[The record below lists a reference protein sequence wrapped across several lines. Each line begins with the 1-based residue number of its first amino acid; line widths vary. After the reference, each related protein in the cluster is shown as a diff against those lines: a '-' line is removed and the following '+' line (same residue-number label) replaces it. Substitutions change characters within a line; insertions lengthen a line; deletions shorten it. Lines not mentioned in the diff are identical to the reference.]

1 MMDLTKS
8 TILTLLQVPLP
19 DDMNWWELFSVTT
32 EQLLEV
38 VRVLHD
44 LYQRPPAHY
53 VPPSTDSGAQGAKAS
68 TPDLVSTKLPLPYIA
83 EV

>member
-1 MMDLTKS
+1 
-8 TILTLLQVPLP
+8 
-19 DDMNWWELFSVTT
+19 MNWWELFSVTT

-53 VPPSTDSGAQGAKAS
+53 VPPSTDSGAQAAKAG
-68 TPDLVSTKLPLPYIA
+68 TPDLVGAHGLFVSPKCGLGVHASCHGCWWMRFTCRA
-83 EV
+83 